1 MRLSNTLHCITKCV
15 LAGCWTACI
24 LVNQQFHMVS
34 FVIHVAP
41 AFFPRFV
48 SPSPSYLI
56 LRWWR
61 PQAKSMRHLNLLQ
74 IRHSQSLPLRPGG
87 ESFLPSSPKRS
98 HLGKKGHR
106 SAHVSGTPLLFAT
119 SWSLKLHVK
128 ASSQNKN
135 PWHNTHRS
143 WRRFNSLR
151 FREMSPSRLM
161 IAGLN
166 FQENKETN
174 V

>member
-1 MRLSNTLHCITKCV
+1 MCAGWLLNSLHLAQPIVSHGFICDSCCTRIFPTFCISLSKLPHP
-15 LAGCWTACI
+15 
-24 LVNQQFHMVS
+24 QMVAAPS
-34 FVIHVAP
+34 QKHEASQSSPNP
-41 AFFPRFV
+41 AFAKPAIKARGWEFCLVFP
-48 SPSPSYLI
+48 
-56 LRWWR
+56 
-61 PQAKSMRHLNLLQ
+61 
-74 IRHSQSLPLRPGG
+74 
-87 ESFLPSSPKRS
+87 PKRS

-135 PWHNTHRS
+135 PWHNTHRR